1 MARLFSIVYKED
13 LTPDIKRIDLK
24 ALDIAKKSLPGQFV
38 IIRIDAKGER
48 IPLTIADK
56 DIKRGTITLVF
67 QEVGLTTKKLGRLS
81 VREKV
86 LDVVGP
92 LGKPTEIEKYGNV
105 ICIGG
110 GVGIAEVYPV
120 SRALKEVGNRITG
133 IIGARHKELLILESE
148 IRSICDELHI
158 TTDDGSYG
166 QKGFVSD
173 ILEKLLTY
181 NLQPTTYNLIYA
193 IGPVPMM
200 RKVCEI
206 SRPYK
211 IKTIVNLNP
220 VMVDG
225 TGMCG
230 SCRVSVGGEIR
241 FACVHGPEFDG
252 HLVDFDELE
261 ARQGLFKEAEQKAIS
276 LCVK

>member
-1 MARLFSIVYKED
+1 MTRLFSIVYKED
-13 LTPDIKRIDLK
+13 LAPNIKRIGLK
-24 ALDIAKKSLPGQFV
+24 ASDIAKKSLPGQFV
-38 IIRIDAKGER
+38 IIRVDAKGER

-67 QEVGLTTKKLGRLS
+67 QEVGLTTKRLGRLS
-81 VREKV
+81 LGGKV

-92 LGKPTEIEKYGNV
+92 LGRPTQIQKYGNV

-120 SRALKEVGNRITG
+120 SRALKEGGNRVIG
-133 IIGARHKELLILESE
+133 IIGAKSKELIILEDKM
-148 IRSICDELHI
+148 RSVCDELYI

-166 QKGFVSD
+166 ERGFVSD

-200 RKVCEI
+200 RKVCQI

-211 IKTIVNLNP
+211 IKTVVSLNP

-230 SCRVSVGGEIR
+230 SCRVNVGGQTK

-261 ARQGLFKEAEQKAIS
+261 ARQNLFRELEKK
-276 LCVK
+276 